1 MRKFVLSLA
10 LAGAVL
16 PLAAC
21 SSSSSGSSS
30 GAPATATPTMTM
42 TMTTTTSSA
51 TAPAAADSI
60 TISNFAFAPKS
71 ITVAPGAKVSVTNK
85 DSTTHTLTSTD
96 SPAAFDTGDIAP
108 GKTVTFTAPSK
119 AGSYAYICQI
129 HQYMQGTLIVS

>member
-1 MRKFVLSLA
+1 MRKFVLCLA

-21 SSSSSGSSS
+21 SSSSSG
-30 GAPATATPTMTM
+30 TAAG
-42 TMTTTTSSA
+42 TTATTSSA
-51 TAPAAADSI
+51 TVSAAADSI

-71 ITVAPGAKVSVTNK
+71 IIVAPGAKVTVTNK
-85 DSTTHTLTSTD
+85 DSVTHTLTST
-96 SPAAFDTGDIAP
+96 STPAAFDTGDIAP

-129 HQYMQGTLIVS
+129 HQYMQGTLVVS

>member
-21 SSSSSGSSS
+21 SSSSSGTAS
-30 GAPATATPTMTM
+30 GTTTTATTSS
-42 TMTTTTSSA
+42 TTSSA

-85 DSTTHTLTSTD
+85 DTTTHTLTSTN